1 MNLHKN
7 STRLLCVILAAML
20 TAGSVVYADDA
31 PSQELVPGQSGAE
44 APAAPYQKTETVYVN
59 LDPTGKPRQQIVTDW
74 LHTDTPQGA
83 IQDRTTLTDI
93 ENVKGTEQPQR
104 QGDALTWPMQGSD
117 LYYRGETDGQLPVEI
132 SVTYRLDGKELPPE
146 KLAGRSGQL
155 EMTVSVRNTQKH
167 TVSVNGK
174 PTTMYTP
181 VTAAFA
187 LALPEEHFQ
196 NVSVSSGTVK
206 SDGGSSAVAFVSMP
220 GLSESL
226 GLSDYDLPFL
236 NQLDFPEEF
245 VIRAQVTDFEM
256 GPMGVLVSTKLDALD
271 DLEDDTDI
279 DAMIDDL
286 NSLSQAQDDL
296 ENWDPDGEIR
306 SLFQDQKLTEGA
318 QTLVQDIFSFYD
330 TDTAILDLLPRYVTE
345 ENIRLYDRISQDLE
359 DIDLDALTDSKALD
373 ELIDRMTE
381 ENLDDIRALL
391 ADYDNIQGLDRAK
404 LETLLDDALALVQ
417 QMKRS
422 QEQVKTLKVLASY
435 ADKMLALVQ
444 GLDAP
449 QLTAMLTEE
458 NLKTAFTAIAKSLGE
473 KEVQQQAGTTPTR
486 LLQAESAMLS
496 GNISEYEEDVK
507 AALGVAATN
516 GAITLEKYQMLL
528 ALVPKYND
536 VSKMLL
542 SQLSGGT
549 TPPAGGIAMLPAQP
563 QAPAEPAQPETPEDG
578 EELVPGESDT
588 QLDPVAASQP
598 LTLTTCA
605 AGEESGPVELAD
617 PSDSPFG
624 WTLGEADPEDGSAP
638 DEEEGDPQDEPAPEE
653 EKDAPAEDT
662 PAPDEE
668 DPAASQ
674 EESTPDTKEKTPAE
688 GEAAPSAQEATPAP
702 ELFAAPQPTHPVR
715 NDMTVCQA
723 MVTVVDG
730 VRVELEGKIQS
741 ESAGKVD
748 AMVQKMLSTLQ
759 TVEQL
764 KAAVANDLG
773 GDPQKKLQEAQAFVK
788 QMVPALQK
796 VMEEAQSLNK
806 DHNLDQLL
814 KDAGTML
821 DHLDANRGN
830 IRALQKLLKEL
841 DDGELEDLR
850 RHYPTL
856 KEDLD
861 DVRPILEDLRDD
873 LDDPVMDA
881 SLHRA
886 PESVGVLMEMKD
898 DLLSN
903 RQVSEILRQS
913 VRPDGVPTAR
923 RMFDTFDDLQQGGS
937 LDKYTGQAN
946 DLDQLLA
953 RKDAYLDLAEGY
965 RIYTDAA
972 PEAETSVAFIM
983 KTDEIEKVEV
993 AELAPAE
1000 STDTGLW
1007 ARCKAAA
1014 AGLWKSIQELFA

>member
-104 QGDALTWPMQGSD
+104 QGGALTWPMQGSD

-226 GLSDYDLPFL
+226 GLSDYDLPL
-236 NQLDFPEEF
+236 LDQLDFPEEF

-306 SLFQDQKLTEGA
+306 SLFQDQELTEGA
-318 QTLVQDIFSFYD
+318 QTLVRDIFSFYD

-391 ADYDNIQGLDRAK
+391 ADYDTIQGLDRAK
-404 LETLLDDALALVQ
+404 LETLLDDALTLVQ

-435 ADKMLALVQ
+435 ADEMLALVQ
-444 GLDAP
+444 GLDDP

-473 KEVQQQAGTTPTR
+473 KEVGQQAGTTPTR
-486 LLQAESAMLS
+486 LLQAESAMLQ
-496 GNISEYEEDVK
+496 GNIAGYEEDVK
-507 AALGVAATN
+507 AAIKIAAQN
-516 GAITLEKYQMLL
+516 DPSYL
-528 ALVPKYND
+528 ALLDLVPVYHSVWKNMM
-536 VSKMLL
+536 SNPT
-542 SQLSGGT
+542 GGA
-549 TPPAGGIAMLPAQP
+549 TPPAGGIAMLPAQ
-563 QAPAEPAQPETPEDG
+563 PAQPETPEDG

-617 PSDSPFG
+617 PADSPFG
-624 WTLGEADPEDGSAP
+624 WTLGEADPEDGPAP

-674 EESTPDTKEKTPAE
+674 EESTPDTKEETPAPD
-688 GEAAPSAQEATPAP
+688 EATPSAQEAAPAP
-702 ELFAAPQPTHPVR
+702 ELFAAPQPTQPVPG
-715 NDMTVCQA
+715 DMTVCQA

-730 VRVELEGKIQS
+730 VRVGLENQIETKTGP
-741 ESAGKVD
+741 EVD
-748 AMVQKMLSTLQ
+748 AMVQKMLATMQ

-773 GDPQKKLQEAQAFVK
+773 GDPQKKLQEAQAFVE

-814 KDAGTML
+814 GDAGTML

-903 RQVSEILRQS
+903 RQVSEILRQT

-953 RKDAYLDLAEGY
+953 RKDAYLDLAEDY

-983 KTDEIEKVEV
+983 KTDEIEKVEA

-1014 AGLWKSIQELFA
+1014 AGLWELFA

>member
-226 GLSDYDLPFL
+226 GLSSYDLPL
-236 NQLDFPEEF
+236 LDQLDFPEEF

-306 SLFQDQKLTEGA
+306 SLFRDQELTEGA
-318 QTLVQDIFSFYD
+318 QTLVRDIFSFYD

-373 ELIDRMTE
+373 ELVDRMTG

-391 ADYDNIQGLDRAK
+391 ADYDTIQGLDRAK
-404 LETLLDDALALVQ
+404 LETLLDDTLTLVQ

-435 ADKMLALVQ
+435 ADEMLALVQ
-444 GLDAP
+444 GLDDP

-496 GNISEYEEDVK
+496 GNIAGYEGDVK
-507 AALGVAATN
+507 AAIKIAAQQNPEYQKLLGLVDNYSSVHQDMMSKYTG
-516 GAITLEKYQMLL
+516 GA
-528 ALVPKYND
+528 
-536 VSKMLL
+536 
-542 SQLSGGT
+542 

-563 QAPAEPAQPETPEDG
+563 QAPAEDG

-624 WTLGEADPEDGSAP
+624 WTLGEADPEDAP
-638 DEEEGDPQDEPAPEE
+638 GEEEGDPQDGPAPEE

-674 EESTPDTKEKTPAE
+674 EESTPDTKEETPAE
-688 GEAAPSAQEATPAP
+688 DEATPSAEEAAPAP
-702 ELFAAPQPTHPVR
+702 ELFAAPQPTQPVQ

-730 VRVELEGKIQS
+730 VRVGLENQIEIKTGP
-741 ESAGKVD
+741 EVD

-773 GDPQKKLQEAQAFVK
+773 GDPQKKLQQAQAFVE

-861 DVRPILEDLRDD
+861 DLRPILEDLRDD

-886 PESVGVLMEMKD
+886 PESVGVLMEMKN

-953 RKDAYLDLAEGY
+953 RKDAYLDLAEDY

-983 KTDEIEKVEV
+983 KTDEIEKVEA

-1000 STDTGLW
+1000 NTDTGLW

>member
-93 ENVKGTEQPQR
+93 ENVKGAEQPQR

-226 GLSDYDLPFL
+226 GLSDYDLPL
-236 NQLDFPEEF
+236 LDQLDFPEEF

-306 SLFQDQKLTEGA
+306 SLFRDQELTEGA
-318 QTLVQDIFSFYD
+318 QTLVRDIFSFYD

-373 ELIDRMTE
+373 ELVDRMTG

-391 ADYDNIQGLDRAK
+391 ADYDTIQGLDRAK
-404 LETLLDDALALVQ
+404 LETLLDDTLTLVQ

-422 QEQVKTLKVLASY
+422 QEQVQTLKVLASY
-435 ADKMLALVQ
+435 ADEMLALVQ
-444 GLDAP
+444 NLDDP

-486 LLQAESAMLS
+486 LLQAESALLS
-496 GNISEYEEDVK
+496 GNITGYEADVK
-507 AALGVAATN
+507 AAIMIAAQN
-516 GAITLEKYQMLL
+516 DPSYL
-528 ALVPKYND
+528 ALLDLVPVYHSVWKNMM
-536 VSKMLL
+536 SNPT
-542 SQLSGGT
+542 GGA

-624 WTLGEADPEDGSAP
+624 WTLGEADPEDAP
-638 DEEEGDPQDEPAPEE
+638 GEEEGDPQDGPAPEE

-674 EESTPDTKEKTPAE
+674 EGSTSDEDESTPAE
-688 GEAAPSAQEATPAP
+688 DETAPSIQEAAPAP
-702 ELFAAPQPTHPVR
+702 ELFAAPQPTQPVQ

-730 VRVELEGKIQS
+730 VRVGLENQIEIKTGP
-741 ESAGKVD
+741 EVD

-773 GDPQKKLQEAQAFVK
+773 GDPQKKLQEAQAFVE

-861 DVRPILEDLRDD
+861 DLRPILEDLRDD

-886 PESVGVLMEMKD
+886 PESVGVLMEMKN

-953 RKDAYLDLAEGY
+953 RKDAYLDLAEDY

-983 KTDEIEKVEV
+983 KTDEIEKVEA